1 MASLDQ
7 NLVTTQWSILGAF
20 GVAITLLLPKAETF
34 RRDYLAAG
42 EQADFDDARRPAA
55 WPRCPIQR
63 GEGRSGG
70 RSGRSYR
77 ALCHALAAGRAG
89 CGGAGRGTATA

>member
-7 NLVTTQWSILGAF
+7 NLVTTQWGILGAF

-42 EQADFDDARRPAA
+42 KQADFLDARRWHLIVTTVPVAV
-55 WPRCPIQR
+55 
-63 GEGRSGG
+63 
-70 RSGRSYR
+70 
-77 ALCHALAAGRAG
+77 LAGLV
-89 CGGAGRGTATA
+89 TLS